1 MGHLCFGLEGS
12 AIRQTFDFSLSIATF
27 QPISQGMVISWSW
40 PCLYG
45 YSPLCLVEAWVNWKC
60 CRDMCWFLRLQG
72 SWKCQRQ
79 GYCFVGGVSSC
90 VPLVYACPE
99 VCSFT
104 LTRPPEETERGSP
117 TEWGSKR
124 SQAKVKKREIGDREG
139 SCNKCSGK
147 GGSDRRE
154 KQRENRK
161 CIKQVAGLAEPQV

>member
-1 MGHLCFGLEGS
+1 MLIPAATRLLEVSEAGVLFPGRGVFLCAAG
-12 AIRQTFDFSLSIATF
+12 
-27 QPISQGMVISWSW
+27 
-40 PCLYG
+40 
-45 YSPLCLVEAWVNWKC
+45 
-60 CRDMCWFLRLQG
+60 
-72 SWKCQRQ
+72 
-79 GYCFVGGVSSC
+79 

-104 LTRPPEETERGSP
+104 LTRPPEETKRGSP

-154 KQRENRK
+154 KHRENRK